1 MTKKKEE
8 APRSA
13 VKGITLKELNVKTSV
28 CGVMNCMESAEWRVT
43 FQVGR
48 EGYVSRVCK
57 YHKRHLELN
66 GAVMESED
74 GEGDPDGTTTDAP
87 QVF

>member
-1 MTKKKEE
+1 
-8 APRSA
+8 
-13 VKGITLKELNVKTSV
+13 
-28 CGVMNCMESAEWRVT
+28 MESAEWRVT